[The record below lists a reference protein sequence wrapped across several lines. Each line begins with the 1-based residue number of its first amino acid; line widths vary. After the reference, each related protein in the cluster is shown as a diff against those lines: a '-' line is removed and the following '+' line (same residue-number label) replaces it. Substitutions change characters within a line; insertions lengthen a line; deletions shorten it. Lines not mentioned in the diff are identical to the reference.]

1 MATDCHRL
9 PLITTDDLPHCM
21 QVRSLVLWIATLP
34 FVLAGAM
41 SPISIALWVS
51 LIVYIFVGI
60 EEVGV
65 QVEQPFEIVPMT
77 ALCNIIMANLQEA
90 ISAPPDEM
98 AAIEGLF

>member
-1 MATDCHRL
+1 MPLIATDG
-9 PLITTDDLPHCM
+9 LPHYT

-90 ISAPPDEM
+90 ISAPPAEM
-98 AAIEGLF
+98 AEIEGLF

>member
-1 MATDCHRL
+1 M
-9 PLITTDDLPHCM
+9 
-21 QVRSLVLWIATLP
+21 LWIATLP

-90 ISAPPDEM
+90 ISAPPAEM

>member
-1 MATDCHRL
+1 
-9 PLITTDDLPHCM
+9 M

-90 ISAPPDEM
+90 ISAPPAEM

>member
-1 MATDCHRL
+1 MATDG
-9 PLITTDDLPHCM
+9 LPHCM

-65 QVEQPFEIVPMT
+65 QVGGAAVRDL
-77 ALCNIIMANLQEA
+77 ARHA
-90 ISAPPDEM
+90 SAHHGAPLPHRWSSRSRSCR
-98 AAIEGLF
+98 

>member
-1 MATDCHRL
+1 
-9 PLITTDDLPHCM
+9 M

-98 AAIEGLF
+98 AAIEGPF